1 MLFACFADF
10 SQTLN
15 DAMTNSKHESM
26 LSAQCSLASTPPVD
40 CVSLAHGEG
49 ARATRELIARHIL
62 PHFGNAQ
69 LASLPD
75 AAALNIATERI
86 AITTDSFV
94 VSPLFFPGG
103 DIGSM
108 AVYGTVNDLA
118 VSGAVPKWLSVAL
131 IIEEGFAF
139 SQLDRIIAS
148 MSTAAER
155 CGVEVVTGDTKVVPR
170 GAMDG
175 LFINTTGIGELRPDA
190 PGGPNTI
197 QPGDSLIVSG
207 PIGSHGMAV
216 LTARE
221 ELALSPP
228 PNSDSGPLQEAVA
241 ALLEAIGNGVRAIRD
256 ATRGG
261 VSAVLHEWADDC
273 GLTLQLE
280 ESLIPVTAEVRGACE
295 LPGMDPLYIANEG
308 TMVIAVDP
316 NSEVQALA
324 ALRTCPQTRNAVRIG
339 TVQPKTISPVTITRL
354 LGAVQP
360 VDEPT
365 GAMLPRIC

>member
-1 MLFACFADF
+1 MLRACY
-10 SQTLN
+10 
-15 DAMTNSKHESM
+15 
-26 LSAQCSLASTPPVD
+26 LSHTSGITMSDSEGQPTQSVRCALPSSPSAE

-49 ARATRELIARHIL
+49 ARATRQLIARHIL
-62 PHFGNAQ
+62 PNFHSRQ
-69 LASLPD
+69 LESLPD
-75 AAALNIATERI
+75 AAQLSIQTDRI

-118 VSGAVPKWLSVAL
+118 VSGAAPKWLSVAL
-131 IIEEGFAF
+131 IIEEGFTF
-139 SQLDRIIAS
+139 QQLDQILAN
-148 MSTAAER
+148 MSAAAKR
-155 CGVEVVTGDTKVVPR
+155 CDVEIVTGDTKVVPR

-175 LFINTTGIGELRPDA
+175 LFINTTGIGELRSDA
-190 PGGPNTI
+190 PSGPSSLH
-197 QPGDSLIVSG
+197 PGDAIIVSG

-221 ELALSPP
+221 KLALSPP
-228 PNSDSGPLQEAVA
+228 PQSDSGPLHEAVA
-241 ALLEAIGNGVRAIRD
+241 ALLNSVGSGVRAIRD

-261 VSAVLHEWADDC
+261 VSAVLHEWADAAQ
-273 GLTLQLE
+273 LTMQLS
-280 ESLIPVTAEVRGACE
+280 ESLISVTAEVRGACE
-295 LPGMDPLYIANEG
+295 LLGMDPLYIANEG
-308 TMVIAVDP
+308 TMVVAVDP
-316 NSEVQALA
+316 TNEAEALA
-324 ALRTCPQTRNAVRIG
+324 ALKSCPQTQGAVRIG

-354 LGAVQP
+354 LGVEQP